1 MAGFTS
7 VPQTEP
13 PGVNWR
19 NWCDVTA
26 GASPYQYALVEAWRR
41 EWQCVEVLRL
51 ADMHPGMNVA
61 GLYWRPLQPP
71 RLEPEVPEPAG
82 AG

>member
-7 VPQTEP
+7 VPQTGS
-13 PGVNWR
+13 PGGGWR
-19 NWCDVTA
+19 YWCDMA
-26 GASPYQYALVEAWRR
+26 WPSPYQHALVEAWRH
-41 EWQCVEVLRL
+41 EWQSVEVLRL
-51 ADMHPGMNVA
+51 ADMHPAMNVA

-82 AG
+82 A

>member
-1 MAGFTS
+1 MAI
-7 VPQTEP
+7 VPQTVP
-13 PGVNWR
+13 PGRGWR
-19 NWCDVTA
+19 HWGDTHP
-26 GASPYQYALVEAWRR
+26 SPSAVVEAWRR

-51 ADMHPGMNVA
+51 ADMHPAMNVA